1 MVRESRVCI
10 ELTADEAL
18 VLFDWLARFN
28 QSDKSTF
35 EDTAEQRVLFD
46 LESKLESSLAL
57 AFEPNYKGLL
67 ADARDRLRDA
77 E

>member
-1 MVRESRVCI
+1 MVLGSRVSI

-28 QSDKSTF
+28 QGDKSTF
-35 EDTAEQRVLFD
+35 EDIAEQRVLFD

-57 AFEPNYKGLL
+57 PFDPNYKGLL
-67 ADARDRLRDA
+67 AKARNRLRDA
-77 E
+77 D

>member
-1 MVRESRVCI
+1 MVRGSRVSI

-28 QSDKSTF
+28 QGDKSTF

-57 AFEPNYKGLL
+57 PFEPNYKGLL
-67 ADARDRLRDA
+67 ADARNRLRDA

>member
-1 MVRESRVCI
+1 MTQGSRVSV

-28 QSDKSTF
+28 QSDEAAF
-35 EDTAEQRVLFD
+35 EDVAERRVLFD
-46 LESKLESSLAL
+46 LESKLESSLTVP
-57 AFEPNYKGLL
+57 FEPEYKELL
-67 ADARDRLRDA
+67 AGARSRVRGA